1 MSDVDFE
8 AHTTYFARV
17 AKEAKIA
24 RLQIHDELSQRL
36 QQAVAPKP
44 KPPDPKAPPGLP
56 GPPPALPIPPG
67 FCLPEGTRRG
77 LKRAKEQKTGAF
89 MTVKPLDATG
99 YHLSKY
105 EWLDNVAVRYNKPLI
120 EAPAR

>member
-56 GPPPALPIPPG
+56 GPPPTLPIPPG
-67 FCLPEGTRRG
+67 FESAYRKAPEGA
-77 LKRAKEQKTGAF
+77 LNEQK
-89 MTVKPLDATG
+89 
-99 YHLSKY
+99 S
-105 EWLDNVAVRYNKPLI
+105 RRQ
-120 EAPAR
+120 APS